1 MSGITIRLV
10 EPLRQ
15 WCGGE
20 AEVTLAQPL
29 ATVGEAL
36 LALAA
41 RWPAVGPELV
51 RDDGRLRAG
60 LVIFINDE
68 DSRYRGGLEAPLTP
82 GDILSLLQPCAV

>member
-1 MSGITIRLV
+1 MNGITIRLA

-15 WCGGE
+15 CCGGE
-20 AEVTLAQPL
+20 AEVTLTPPP

-36 LALAA
+36 LALA
-41 RWPAVGPELV
+41 RQWPEVGPELM

-68 DSRYRGGLEAPLTP
+68 DSRYRGGSEAPLTP
-82 GDILSLLQPCAV
+82 GDVLSLLQPCAV